1 MLETWL
7 PRPAVTA
14 APAPVPVRSARWRAA
29 QLALGVALAAGAG
42 LLVRNQLAG
51 AVRVVSTS
59 MLPTVLPGDYLMVRR
74 ANLVA
79 NPPRRGDVVVFAASG
94 NLEGPPELIKRVIG
108 LPGDEITMD
117 GGRPVINGT
126 PVPACDAG
134 AFVYFSRTSSPAAGW
149 WSRRWTGSATWRST
163 SSPLPASCATRSRP
177 GEVFVLGDNRGLSND
192 SRSWNDQRGRGVP
205 LAAIEGRAGRV
216 LIGRHRDGRSDFGRL
231 LKPLGTQV
239 HLPEVDVAGLQA
251 GIDRCLAAPA
261 ARLLGPDQHV
271 VHQHPERWGWRN
283 DLAATRRT
291 VMDLAAGRRRRL
303 TGHGPPDVERHLGGQ
318 RRGGGADQVADA
330 AGGAPEPDVHPA
342 PPQRDPIRTARP
354 RPAPGPRIWYSAI
367 ARASRHCHDPPSVP
381 PIASAPMALVTA
393 MAPELA
399 RP

>member
-1 MLETWL
+1 MLSLALTALALRYLWPGGEYLALAAAGFFLLFTFLLETWL

-14 APAPVPVRSARWRAA
+14 APAPVPASSGRWRAA

-42 LLVRNQLAG
+42 LLVRTQLGG

-59 MLPTVLPGDYLMVRR
+59 MLPTVLPGDYLLLRR

-79 NPPRRGDVVVFAASG
+79 NPPRRGDLVVFAASG
-94 NLEGPPELIKRVIG
+94 NMEGPPELIKRVIG

-117 GGRPVINGT
+117 LGRPVINGT
-126 PVPACDAG
+126 AVPSCDAG
-134 AFVYFSRTSSPAAGW
+134 AFVYLSHDRFTRGRLAVETLDGQSYLAVHELAAPNFV
-149 WSRRWTGSATWRST
+149 RYKVQ
-163 SSPLPASCATRSRP
+163 P

-231 LKPLGTQV
+231 LQALGTRV

-261 ARLLGPDQHV
+261 GP
-271 VHQHPERWGWRN
+271 
-283 DLAATRRT
+283 ATR
-291 VMDLAAGRRRRL
+291 
-303 TGHGPPDVERHLGGQ
+303 
-318 RRGGGADQVADA
+318 
-330 AGGAPEPDVHPA
+330 
-342 PPQRDPIRTARP
+342 
-354 RPAPGPRIWYSAI
+354 S
-367 ARASRHCHDPPSVP
+367 
-381 PIASAPMALVTA
+381 
-393 MAPELA
+393 
-399 RP
+399 